1 MFRNVLLITCR
12 FQEPVTRAMG
22 VGHGFL
28 SGEGFRGYQEQR
40 GFRVYFFQHF
50 RDVSPIDVRNKVH
63 VQVVFVWTQC
73 FSHHVRAE
81 VRTADP
87 DVHYVSDCFAG
98 ISFPLTGNN
107 RFREGFHLL
116 QHCVD
121 FRHYVFAINQN
132 RGIATVTQ
140 RYVQHGTVFS
150 AVDLLAREH
159 RLNRARQ
166 IALFRQIL

>member
-1 MFRNVLLITCR
+1 MFRNVFFITSR
-12 FQEPVTRAMG
+12 FQEPVTRTMG

-28 SGEGFRGYQEQR
+28 SGEGFRCYQEQR

-63 VQVVFVWTQC
+63 VQVVFVRTQC
-73 FSHHVRAE
+73 FGHHVWAE

-98 ISFPLTGNN
+98 ITLPLTGNN
-107 RFREGFHLL
+107 RLREGFHLL
-116 QHCVD
+116 QHRVD
-121 FRHYVFAINQN
+121 FRHNVFAINQN

-140 RYVQHGTVFS
+140 RYVQHGAVFG
-150 AVDLLAREH
+150 AVDLLTREH